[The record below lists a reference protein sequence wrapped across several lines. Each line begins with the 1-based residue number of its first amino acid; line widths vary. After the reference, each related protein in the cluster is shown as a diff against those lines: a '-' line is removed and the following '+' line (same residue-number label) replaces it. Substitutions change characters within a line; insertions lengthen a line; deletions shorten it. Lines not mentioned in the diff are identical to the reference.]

1 MKVNSFP
8 SHLRQTRDDRGE
20 AEPQRERTAQ
30 YVHARQVQDDRENG
44 ILSGTDRS
52 QALVLRTDPSSE
64 FSDSSLS
71 LTTWRN
77 HGDDMVRQAHESVFI
92 RSSNALSPL
101 YLGNQRSTTPIRE
114 RRNNVA
120 LIQLIDEA
128 LAILED
134 DSSDEH
140 NDSSGTLG
148 SQFRKQ

>member
-1 MKVNSFP
+1 MKVNSFSSP
-8 SHLRQTRDDRGE
+8 LRQTRDDRGE

-30 YVHARQVQDDRENG
+30 HVHAREVQDDRESR

-52 QALVLRTDPSSE
+52 QALRVRTDPNE
-64 FSDSSLS
+64 FSGSSLS

-77 HGDDMVRQAHESVFI
+77 HGDDMVRQAHERVF
-92 RSSNALSPL
+92 SNALSPL
-101 YLGNQRSTTPIRE
+101 YLGNQRSATPIRE

-134 DSSDEH
+134 DSDDH

-148 SQFRKQ
+148 SHFQKQ

>member
-52 QALVLRTDPSSE
+52 QALLRTDPSE
-64 FSDSSLS
+64 FSDSSLT

-92 RSSNALSPL
+92 RSSNSLSPL
-101 YLGNQRSTTPIRE
+101 YLGNQRSATPIRE

-134 DSSDEH
+134 DSDDH

-148 SQFRKQ
+148 SHFQKQ